1 MEYLTRWRMLL
12 AGDRLKNSDDS
23 ISVIALSLGYES
35 ESAFGKAF
43 RRVMGCSPRQYG
55 RHGSSPTPR
64 SLTANE
70 AGYDHEREL
79 AAVR

>member
-12 AGDRLKNSDDS
+12 AGDRLQSSNDS

-43 RRVMGCSPRQYG
+43 KKIMGSSPRQYG
-55 RHGSSPTPR
+55 RGRNPVSASHREGDAPR
-64 SLTANE
+64 ASRLE
-70 AGYDHEREL
+70 LIAG
-79 AAVR
+79 